1 MEVEV
6 AEEYMV
12 QLAAHR
18 LRIRKDFH
26 MAELV
31 GAVMEDTAVKQLLMP
46 LPIVAEAEVVE
57 DILAQLEVQAVQDE
71 LL

>member
-31 GAVMEDTAVKQLLMP
+31 VAVMEDTAVKQLLMP
-46 LPIVAEAEVVE
+46 LRIVVEAEAVE
-57 DILAQLEVQAVQDE
+57 D
-71 LL
+71 